1 NGVEVAPV
9 LGTSVATGTIIDNDS
24 ATISIADTSVTEGGN
39 LVFTLSR
46 STTSDANQTV
56 DYTVALGTAEA
67 TDISG
72 ATVGTVTFAPGALT
86 QTVTVGTVNDTIDEV
101 NETVTVTLSNP
112 NGVEVAPVL
121 GTSVATGTIIDD
133 DSATISIADT
143 SVTEGGNLVFTLS
156 RSTTSDANQTVDYTV
171 ALGTAEATD
180 ISGATVGTVTF
191 APGALTQTVTV
202 GTVNDT
208 IDEVNETVTV
218 TLSNPNGVEV
228 APVLGTSVATGTII
242 DNDSATISIADTSV
256 TEGGNLVFT
265 LSRSTTSD
273 ANQTVDYTVALGTA
287 EATDIS
293 GATVG
298 TVTFAPGAL
307 TQTVTVGTVND
318 TIDEVNETVTVTL
331 SNPNG
336 VEVAPVL
343 GTSVATGTIID
354 NDSATISIADTS
366 VTEGGNLV
374 FTLSRS
380 TTSDANQTVDYTVAL
395 GTAEATD
402 ISGATVGTVTFAP
415 GALTQTV
422 TVGTVNDTIDEV
434 NETVTVTL
442 SNPNG
447 VEVAPVLG
455 TSVATGT
462 IIDDDSATISIADT
476 SVTEGGNL
484 VFTLTRS
491 STSDANQTVDY
502 TVALGTAE
510 ATDIS
515 GALSGTVTFAPGQ
528 TSQTVT
534 VATVGDAIDEGDETV
549 TVTLSNPQ
557 G

>member
-228 APVLGTSVATGTII
+228 APVLGTSVATGAII
-242 DNDSATISIADTSV
+242 DDDSATISIADTSV

-265 LSRSTTSD
+265 LGRSTTSD
-273 ANQTVDYTVALGTA
+273 ATQSVDYTVALGTA
-287 EATDIS
+287 EPTDIS
-293 GATVG
+293 GASVG

-354 NDSATISIADTS
+354 N
-366 VTEGGNLV
+366 
-374 FTLSRS
+374 
-380 TTSDANQTVDYTVAL
+380 
-395 GTAEATD
+395 
-402 ISGATVGTVTFAP
+402 
-415 GALTQTV
+415 
-422 TVGTVNDTIDEV
+422 
-434 NETVTVTL
+434 
-442 SNPNG
+442 
-447 VEVAPVLG
+447 
-455 TSVATGT
+455 
-462 IIDDDSATISIADT
+462 
-476 SVTEGGNL
+476 
-484 VFTLTRS
+484 
-491 STSDANQTVDY
+491 
-502 TVALGTAE
+502 
-510 ATDIS
+510 
-515 GALSGTVTFAPGQ
+515 
-528 TSQTVT
+528 
-534 VATVGDAIDEGDETV
+534 
-549 TVTLSNPQ
+549 
-557 G
+557 